1 MSPQKIKWT
10 KEVYGFKFEGEI
22 VDCIGIECISSNN
35 GKIKHIAV
43 LFLIFVNSRVKQKRS
58 CIWKHF
64 CSLSF

>member
-22 VDCIGIECISSNN
+22 VDCIGMECISSNN

-43 LFLIFVNSRVKQKRS
+43 FY
-58 CIWKHF
+58 
-64 CSLSF
+64 